1 MNCREL
7 ESFLYPYLDGEF
19 GTDEKSEL
27 EKHLAQCP
35 ACAQKVHVEARF
47 KQAVRRAGQSSSEP
61 VASESLRKKVLAGL
75 DREARRPA
83 FSRAAVGAAAA
94 VFVVTLGG
102 FVVLRLAVL
111 SDGQRQSYLDAATL
125 NHSKSLPLEISAVP
139 HEHVEAWF
147 GGKLD
152 HRVAVPK
159 LHNAKLTGAR
169 LINVQDK
176 PAAYISYDASQ
187 NPGDAP
193 RRVGLFVFDDARN
206 DVDAKPLHAVEVSTS
221 RGYNV
226 AMWKDGEIV
235 YELVSDLNEN
245 DIRQMLVGGQVTPG
259 LVPPAVPLVVPV
271 VQPVSLQH

>member
-1 MNCREL
+1 VNCREL

-27 EKHLAQCP
+27 EKHLAECP

-47 KQAVRRAGQSSSEP
+47 KQAVRKAGQAAEP
-61 VASESLRKKVLAGL
+61 AAPAALRKNILAGL

-83 FSRAAVGAAAA
+83 FSRMAVGAAAA

-102 FVVLRLAVL
+102 AVVFKVH
-111 SDGQRQSYLDAATL
+111 SSHRQSYLDAATL

-152 HRVAVPK
+152 HRVAVPR
-159 LHNAKLTGAR
+159 LHNVKLTGAR

-206 DVDAKPLHAVEVSTS
+206 DVDAQPLHAVEVSSS

-235 YELVSDLNEN
+235 YELVSDLDER
-245 DIRQMLVGGQVTPG
+245 DIRQMLVGGQAAP
-259 LVPPAVPLVVPV
+259 LAPPM